1 MRPARPRFT
10 AAGPGVR
17 VSVDHPGAREGTQA
31 PQQVDTSNALFLT
44 FLSLSTARCDLP
56 GRDLRLLDPVFVYP
70 STILGRERAMVVN
83 LESIRCIITADEV
96 LLLNVTD
103 PAVQQVGSSRHCRT
117 VCSCSTS
124 LTLPCSRYELCIV
137 DQGCFDSVMGVVVGH
152 GDLESIR
159 CFITADE
166 VFLLN
171 VTDPAVQQVGMP

>member
-17 VSVDHPGAREGTQA
+17 VSVDHPGAREGT
-31 PQQVDTSNALFLT
+31 QVDTSNALFLT

-103 PAVQQVGSSRHCRT
+103 PAVQQ
-117 VCSCSTS
+117 
-124 LTLPCSRYELCIV
+124 
-137 DQGCFDSVMGVVVGH
+137 
-152 GDLESIR
+152 SIR
-159 CFITADE
+159 CIITADE
-166 VFLLN
+166 VLLLN
-171 VTDPAVQQVGMP
+171 VTDPAVQQV